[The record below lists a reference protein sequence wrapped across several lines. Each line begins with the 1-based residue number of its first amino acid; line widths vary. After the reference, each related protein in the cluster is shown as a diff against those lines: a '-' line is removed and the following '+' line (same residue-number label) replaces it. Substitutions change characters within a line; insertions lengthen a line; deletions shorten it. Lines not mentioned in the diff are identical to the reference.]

1 MKLTETPVCNLFE
14 LTIATDKLDQFIKA
28 VIENM
33 SVSIK
38 NEPGTLLLMLASQTQ
53 DPSMKYLFEIY
64 QNQAAYQIHLNSL
77 QFKRCQQLIDQTSQ
91 ACITNEILLEKA
103 SFKMP
108 KCCYCCGDYFADFL
122 DQSEKFFGDFSGI
135 NQSDKKFNLKISKEE
150 THQRI
155 DLLYYQTDLKLD

>member
-53 DPSMKYLFEIY
+53 DPSMK
-64 QNQAAYQIHLNSL
+64 
-77 QFKRCQQLIDQTSQ
+77 
-91 ACITNEILLEKA
+91 
-103 SFKMP
+103 
-108 KCCYCCGDYFADFL
+108 
-122 DQSEKFFGDFSGI
+122 
-135 NQSDKKFNLKISKEE
+135 
-150 THQRI
+150 
-155 DLLYYQTDLKLD
+155 